1 MSTSTIPNDDRLSLE
16 RAVPPFGA
24 FNLTF
29 LRIELVRK
37 LRNRRTMLFTLI
49 FPVLMYLLVGYPQRN
64 EPLTGTA
71 IAQGGLSVAAYL
83 MVSMALY
90 GAMMSAT
97 QAGAS
102 VATERAL
109 GWSRQLR
116 LTPLNPVANVATKL
130 IAGLVFGLI
139 AVAGTYAAGVLTGIR
154 MAPEQWIVSGLVA
167 WLLGGAVFTTL
178 GLLMGYLVP
187 GENTAQ
193 ITSLII
199 VFFSFVGGLFYPV
212 SMMPELLQQIAAW
225 TPVYG
230 IGEIARAPLTGEG
243 FDLGALLNAAAW
255 LAIFA
260 TGTALLFRRDTKR
273 V

>member
-1 MSTSTIPNDDRLSLE
+1 MSTVTTAVTDPVSLE
-16 RAVPPFGA
+16 RSVPRFGA

-37 LRNRRTMLFTLI
+37 LRNRRSILFTLI
-49 FPVLMYLLVGYPQRN
+49 FPVAMYLLVGYPQRG
-64 EPLTGTA
+64 EALTSTP
-71 IAQGGLSVAAYL
+71 IARGGLSVAAYL

-130 IAGLVFGLI
+130 LAGLSFGLI
-139 AVAGTYAAGVLTGIR
+139 AVAATYAAGALTGVR
-154 MAPEQWIVSGLVA
+154 MDPQQWIVSGLVA

-199 VFFSFVGGLFYPV
+199 VFFSFIGGLFYPV

-243 FDLGALLNAAAW
+243 FDLGALLNALGW
-255 LAIFA
+255 LLVFGI
-260 TGTALLFRRDTKR
+260 GTALLFRRDTQR